1 MCLIARFFF
10 CLSVFEPNALSDI
23 WRLIW
28 TWHLRFI
35 LNMILFTSSELEP
48 WIWSWKESCDGI
60 WLELL
65 CFALFSLWISC
76 FIVLPS
82 VFFSASINVCTDLP
96 LKRLLVCLSI
106 CKSLAERAAYCGL
119 VRGSFVFLL
128 LSATLV
134 FTLTHRNS
142 SLVSVA
148 FVSTLPSVDLRKH
161 CTSSPVAVWTRSHNF
176 HSSRFH
182 GTNYFLPIK
191 AKNISHNVTFVV
203 RKWRMN
209 VFTLWTFRFSISS
222 PLNFC
227 ISMSILAALINFI
240 LSVLCYVR
248 HDFREMESNLLT
260 VSDMIYLNALSLHSA
275 ISGQPPP
282 SAVQT
287 EGGRQRSEG

>member
-1 MCLIARFFF
+1 MTGSD
-10 CLSVFEPNALSDI
+10 LSSVLCFVFP
-23 WRLIW
+23 
-28 TWHLRFI
+28 
-35 LNMILFTSSELEP
+35 LNILFHCASQ
-48 WIWSWKESCDGI
+48 C
-60 WLELL
+60 
-65 CFALFSLWISC
+65 
-76 FIVLPS
+76 
-82 VFFSASINVCTDLP
+82 FFSASINVCTGAFVDLP

-182 GTNYFLPIK
+182 WTNYFLPIK
-191 AKNISHNVTFVV
+191 GKNITHNMTFVL
-203 RKWRMN
+203 RKWS

-227 ISMSILAALINFI
+227 ISMSILAAGYSLINFI

-260 VSDMIYLNALSLHSA
+260 VSDTIYLNALSLHSA